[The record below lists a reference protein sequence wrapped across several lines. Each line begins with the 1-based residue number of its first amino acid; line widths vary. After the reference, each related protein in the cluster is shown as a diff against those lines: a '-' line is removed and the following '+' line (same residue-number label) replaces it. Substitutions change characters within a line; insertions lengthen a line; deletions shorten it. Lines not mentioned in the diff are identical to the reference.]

1 MELKLYFLFPF
12 CPPCRLQFN
21 AWVEKRPGH
30 SHRSIK
36 YRPFLVGDDHFRR
49 PRGEVFYRDEID
61 TFLDIRTEGEG
72 ENCRHV
78 ISPEH
83 YWVFAQDGCIENMA
97 TGGTDSHTKRC
108 ALVRNTFFQVACSP
122 LTARGGYYWRT
133 SPNQG
138 QSRTKSGRR
147 DFFKKMMPCLIIIPP
162 LSFQP
167 SKVANRPV
175 DQ

>member
-97 TGGTDSHTKRC
+97 TGGTESHTKRC
-108 ALVRNTFFQVACSP
+108 ALVREYLFPGRLLTFDRERRILLAHKPEPGPKQ
-122 LTARGGYYWRT
+122 
-133 SPNQG
+133 NQT
-138 QSRTKSGRR
+138 R
-147 DFFKKMMPCLIIIPP
+147 
-162 LSFQP
+162 
-167 SKVANRPV
+167 
-175 DQ
+175 